1 MNIDFKMF
9 NKILAKGVQQCTK
22 RMIDYDQVEFFP
34 NMQYWIKIQKSY
46 HTDRLRKKKNPTKTQ
61 QLSPSVLFSRDK
73 MVWTILIYPFQG
85 KG

>member
-34 NMQYWIKIQKSY
+34 NMQY
-46 HTDRLRKKKNPTKTQ
+46 
-61 QLSPSVLFSRDK
+61 
-73 MVWTILIYPFQG
+73 
-85 KG
+85 